1 MDNPIS
7 NRTAK
12 GAREVPPRV
21 GETIRSLRTKLG
33 LTQAQLAGTEL
44 STSYVSAI
52 ERGKIRPAYRALY
65 FIAKRMNVTISFLTE
80 SPESDAVAESTSNS
94 GIPIEEET

>member
-1 MDNPIS
+1 MVNPTS

-12 GAREVPPRV
+12 GSSAVPPRV

-33 LTQAQLAGTEL
+33 LTQTQLAGTEL

-65 FIAKRMNVTISFLTE
+65 FISKRMNVPISFLIE
-80 SPESDAVAESTSNS
+80 SPKSDTEAESTSNS
-94 GIPIEEET
+94 GILSEEEA

>member
-1 MDNPIS
+1 METPTYHK
-7 NRTAK
+7 TAK
-12 GAREVPPRV
+12 GVREVPPRV

-80 SPESDAVAESTSNS
+80 SPESDAEAESTSDS
-94 GIPIEEET
+94 VIPIEE

>member
-1 MDNPIS
+1 MDNPTS
-7 NRTAK
+7 TRTAK
-12 GAREVPPRV
+12 GAREVTPRV
-21 GETIRSLRTKLG
+21 GEKIRSLRTKLG

-52 ERGKIRPAYRALY
+52 ERGKIRPASRALY
-65 FIAKRMNVTISFLTE
+65 FIAKRMNVTTSFLTE
-80 SPESDAVAESTSNS
+80 SPESYVEAESTSNS